1 MDNFKTIHYGFKVVI
16 HDYDDELTPLYN
28 LLKKQSTNLEG
39 SKLFDELIDIHE
51 KLAKKIEQ
59 REGVQAWNYTN
70 WLKHTIKF

>member
-51 KLAKKIEQ
+51 KLAK
-59 REGVQAWNYTN
+59 N
-70 WLKHTIKF
+70 